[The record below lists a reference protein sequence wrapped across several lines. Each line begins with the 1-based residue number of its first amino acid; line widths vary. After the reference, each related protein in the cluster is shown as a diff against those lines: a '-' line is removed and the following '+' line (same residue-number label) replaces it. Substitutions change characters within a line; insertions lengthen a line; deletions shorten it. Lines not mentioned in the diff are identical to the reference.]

1 MIEEILQPKSISLK
15 MPFYGLGNKE
25 IVYKLN
31 FSINIFV
38 AKRMMKLPIL
48 GSIVK
53 WTWTKGGGGIKCG
66 SVV

>member
-15 MPFYGLGNKE
+15 MPFYGLENKE
-25 IVYKLN
+25 IVYKLS

-53 WTWTKGGGGIKCG
+53 WTWTNSGGGIKCG